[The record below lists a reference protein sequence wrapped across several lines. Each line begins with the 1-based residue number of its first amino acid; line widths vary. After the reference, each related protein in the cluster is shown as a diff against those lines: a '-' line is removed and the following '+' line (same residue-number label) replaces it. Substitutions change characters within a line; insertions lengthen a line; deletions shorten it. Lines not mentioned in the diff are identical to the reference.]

1 MDISID
7 ELDKYNKSSGYYND
21 ICYTLTSENGTDIT
35 LKDRQ
40 NEFKINNIS
49 ICEEDCEFAYYD
61 KINKKAICSCFTKIK
76 MPLISEIKVDKQKL
90 LSNFKDIRNIANFQL
105 IKCIHWLFKA
115 HNIFKNSAYFIF
127 FIKYY
132 LSYYLHSSW

>member
-40 NEFKINNIS
+40 NEFKINNMS
-49 ICEEDCEFAYYD
+49 ICEEDCEFTYYD
-61 KINKKAICSCFTKIK
+61 NINKKAICSCFTKIK

-105 IKCIHWLFKA
+105 IKCIH
-115 HNIFKNSAYFIF
+115 
-127 FIKYY
+127 
-132 LSYYLHSSW
+132 